1 MVQRTILC
9 MLWKIIN
16 IKKSYTTLTTIC
28 FKPKKSD
35 PNQSTKEMES
45 PVEDDYRNMNQREFD
60 PKTGVTCVKDSVTT
74 RSINFGET
82 KKQRNVQ

>member
-1 MVQRTILC
+1 
-9 MLWKIIN
+9 
-16 IKKSYTTLTTIC
+16 
-28 FKPKKSD
+28 
-35 PNQSTKEMES
+35 MES